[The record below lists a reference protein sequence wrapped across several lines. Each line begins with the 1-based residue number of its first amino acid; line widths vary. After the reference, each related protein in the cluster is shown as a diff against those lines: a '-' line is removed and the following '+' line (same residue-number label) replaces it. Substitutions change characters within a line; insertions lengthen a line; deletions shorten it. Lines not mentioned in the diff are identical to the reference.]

1 VPATSPNGGGIRDPE
16 FQALVT
22 NLIMHRAELMR
33 QSLEPGHNLDKDC
46 NYPEEPTPSDY
57 QKLYDR
63 LGPATRVVQ
72 VYPRE
77 CWQVQPTVYE
87 DEDPDVVT
95 TFEEAWDELGQGLRS
110 DRSFYQ
116 DEAGSPVWEYLLRA
130 DELSGVGQY
139 GAILLGLNDG
149 LPLNEPA
156 QFVGP
161 AATIL
166 RDPKGKALDEPTQNY
181 RRKLLGSKKPGA
193 RRKGLKAPPAPHK
206 ARLTFNQPAGQG
218 RRLTFI
224 RIFPETAATISKFD
238 EDLSSPRF
246 GQPTEYTLTF
256 ASPVEVEGRSVNSS
270 TVHWTR
276 IIHVADNL
284 AANEIYGVPRQ
295 RPVFNNLL
303 DLRKLYGGSAE
314 MYWRGAFPGYALES
328 LPQFGT
334 EVDYDEEKINS
345 MMFRWASGLQRHL
358 LLTGLSM
365 KGLSPQ
371 VVDPRSQIEVHIEAI
386 CIQLGIPVRV
396 FKGTERGELASS
408 QDDAAWNDRLRQRQ
422 SGYLTP
428 RLIVPFVDRLIALG
442 VLPAPAGYSVWWP
455 DLTSQSDEEQS
466 TIAAARTGSVVQYA
480 DSAGAR
486 GVIAPHDYW
495 TRIQGYSEEEAAS
508 IVDAA
513 EKERKRLEAEKKKA
527 DEETLAKQQDLLDQQ
542 RQADEARARANG
554 NPPPGGPPQVGAGG
568 NTPPRTPIANYSP
581 TQARDEHGRFLSG
594 GGSYTPE
601 QVRQA
606 KEKLA
611 RMPAEEKQYKHF
623 PDDPRDEIEMKQFGF
638 QGRRNA
644 KGGAVPNHLDE
655 PKKFKEVELDPS
667 KVKIHNVQPNV
678 IRDEVE
684 KKLDQGRSADRPLV
698 IKHGDEYTLVD
709 GNHRAAADVLA
720 TGKLIALVTERT
732 GKNKFKAPT
741 VNAFC
746 PTGPGG
752 GIDPHCSPNEGGGTV
767 AAPTKIG
774 RKDMTTDAAG
784 KELATTTEKL
794 MEVAAARVAPRWS
807 VSEPDLR
814 TLLKEEGVGKD
825 FENYKGDELK
835 RSAAEY
841 FIRQWAS
848 SSGHPVAVAAVS
860 SVANSMGLDYKL
872 LKHHEETNAW
882 INSRPELKRAT
893 DSLGKAIYDST
904 QDWLVERGIKELE
917 VHRVGGLSENR
928 LFSSWSTTFGGARAE
943 GGAGERVK
951 ASVPAKYV
959 FSLAGAG
966 FGTLHETEAVL
977 LPRPKGTT
985 RVLNAFCPT
994 GPGGGVDPTCSPKG
1008 TSLSVFADAAASH
1021 SSAEVR
1027 ERAGAAVEHIAGRLT
1042 DAAAARVAE
1051 NVRKV
1056 EFHETVF
1063 AVEAA
1068 VRRHEVIDKQL
1079 GKETLSAGGAFLGD
1093 DIHEVHILSGYMGLS
1108 GSSQG
1113 DLKLQNPE
1121 DVDRHVLA
1129 HEIGHAIDG
1138 PKAEYSSDR
1147 KWISAWLGEVG
1158 SSGFAGLLTGPGRKK
1173 VTLTKYAKESPSEGF
1188 AEFSRLLHGSD
1199 VPLADVERKF
1209 PRCIAYWRSKK
1220 LWP

>member
-1 VPATSPNGGGIRDPE
+1 MSTQNGNGSAATSPNGGGIRDPE

-276 IIHVADNL
+276 IIHIADNL

-466 TIAAARTGSVVQYA
+466 TIAAARTTSVVQYA

-513 EKERKRLEAEKKKA
+513 EKERKRLETEKKKA
-527 DEETLAKQQDLLDQQ
+527 EEEALAKQQDLLDQQ
-542 RQADEARARANG
+542 RQATGAVGPGEAKARANG
-554 NPPPGGPPQVGAGG
+554 NLPSATRAGGQGGNLPPGG
-568 NTPPRTPIANYSP
+568 NKPPRTPIANYSP
-581 TQARDEHGRFLSG
+581 TQARDNDGRWTSSSG
-594 GGSYTPE
+594 G
-601 QVRQA
+601 
-606 KEKLA
+606 
-611 RMPAEEKQYKHF
+611 
-623 PDDPRDEIEMKQFGF
+623 
-638 QGRRNA
+638 
-644 KGGAVPNHLDE
+644 
-655 PKKFKEVELDPS
+655 
-667 KVKIHNVQPNV
+667 
-678 IRDEVE
+678 
-684 KKLDQGRSADRPLV
+684 
-698 IKHGDEYTLVD
+698 
-709 GNHRAAADVLA
+709 RAAALGQGAEEFFGHKV
-720 TGKLIALVTERT
+720 
-732 GKNKFKAPT
+732 
-741 VNAFC
+741 
-746 PTGPGG
+746 
-752 GIDPHCSPNEGGGTV
+752 DPSGYLEGGTPEKMLLRV
-767 AAPTKIG
+767 MAAQGALANPAAVPTTRIPVSSTFVPTQGHLASTIEDKG
-774 RKDMTTDAAG
+774 AG
-784 KELATTTEKL
+784 PPLLAKRGSKYWVL
-794 MEVAAARVAPRWS
+794 DGHHRLAVEVLKGGKVEARVL
-807 VSEPDLR
+807 DL
-814 TLLKEEGVGKD
+814 D
-825 FENYKGDELK
+825 DPP
-835 RSAAEY
+835 AA
-841 FIRQWAS
+841 
-848 SSGHPVAVAAVS
+848 
-860 SVANSMGLDYKL
+860 
-872 LKHHEETNAW
+872 
-882 INSRPELKRAT
+882 
-893 DSLGKAIYDST
+893 
-904 QDWLVERGIKELE
+904 
-917 VHRVGGLSENR
+917 
-928 LFSSWSTTFGGARAE
+928 
-943 GGAGERVK
+943 
-951 ASVPAKYV
+951 
-959 FSLAGAG
+959 
-966 FGTLHETEAVL
+966 
-977 LPRPKGTT
+977 
-985 RVLNAFCPT
+985 NAFCPT

-1008 TSLSVFADAAASH
+1008 TPLSVFADAAASH
-1021 SSAEVR
+1021 PIAEVR

-1042 DAAAARVAE
+1042 ATAAARVAE
-1051 NVRKV
+1051 NVQKV
-1056 EFHETVF
+1056 VFHETVF
-1063 AVEAA
+1063 QVEAA
-1068 VRRHEVIDKQL
+1068 VRRHAAVDKQL
-1079 GKETLSAGGAFLGD
+1079 GKETLNAGGAFLGD
-1093 DIHEVHILSGYMGLS
+1093 DIHEVHILSGYEGLS
-1108 GSSQG
+1108 SGQS
-1113 DLKLQNPE
+1113 DLKPQDPKAA
-1121 DVDRHVLA
+1121 DRHVLA

-1138 PKAEYSSDR
+1138 PKSEYSSDR
-1147 KWISAWLGEVG
+1147 NWAKAWVTEIG
-1158 SSGFAGLLTGPGRKK
+1158 SSGFAGLLAGPGRKK

>member
-1 VPATSPNGGGIRDPE
+1 MSIQNGNGNAATTPPNGGGIRDPE
-16 FQALVT
+16 FQSLVT

-33 QSLEPGHNLDKDC
+33 QSLEPGRDLDKDC
-46 NYPEEPTPSDY
+46 NYPEEPTPADY

-166 RDPKGKALDEPTQNY
+166 RDSKGEPTQNY
-181 RRKLLGSKKPGA
+181 RRKLLGSKKPRA
-193 RRKGLKAPPAPHK
+193 RRKGIKPPPAPHK

-246 GQPTEYTLTF
+246 GQPTEYSLTF
-256 ASPVEVEGRSVNSS
+256 ASPVEVEGRSVTSS

-295 RPVFNNLL
+295 RPVYNNLL

-345 MMFRWASGLQRHL
+345 MMFRWANGLQRHL

-442 VLPAPAGYSVWWP
+442 VLPVPAGYSVWWP

-527 DEETLAKQQDLLDQQ
+527 DEEALAKQKDLLDQQ
-542 RQADEARARANG
+542 RQAEEAKARANG
-554 NPPPGGPPQVGAGG
+554 NPPPGGPPQAGAGG
-568 NTPPRTPIANYSP
+568 NAPPGGNPPPRPP
-581 TQARDEHGRFLSG
+581 TGNQ
-594 GGSYTPE
+594 
-601 QVRQA
+601 
-606 KEKLA
+606 
-611 RMPAEEKQYKHF
+611 
-623 PDDPRDEIEMKQFGF
+623 
-638 QGRRNA
+638 
-644 KGGAVPNHLDE
+644 
-655 PKKFKEVELDPS
+655 
-667 KVKIHNVQPNV
+667 
-678 IRDEVE
+678 
-684 KKLDQGRSADRPLV
+684 
-698 IKHGDEYTLVD
+698 D
-709 GNHRAAADVLA
+709 GT
-720 TGKLIALVTERT
+720 TG
-732 GKNKFKAPT
+732 
-741 VNAFC
+741 NAFC
-746 PTGPGG
+746 PTGLGG
-752 GIDPHCSPNEGGGTV
+752 GIDPHCSPNEGGGMV

-774 RKDMTTDAAG
+774 RKDMTTDTAG

-814 TLLKEEGVGKD
+814 TLLNEEGVGKD

-835 RSAAEY
+835 RAAAEY

-872 LKHHEETNAW
+872 LKHHEGTNAW

-904 QDWLVERGIKELE
+904 QNWLSQRGITELE

-943 GGAGERVK
+943 GGGGERVK
-951 ASVPAKYV
+951 ASVPVKYV
-959 FSLAGAG
+959 FSVAGAG

-977 LPRPKGTT
+977 LPRPKGVTV
-985 RVLNAFCPT
+985 VLNAFCAT
-994 GPGGGVDPTCSPKG
+994 GPGGGIDPTCSPKG

-1042 DAAAARVAE
+1042 ATAVARVAE
-1051 NVRKV
+1051 NVQKV

-1063 AVEAA
+1063 QVEAA
-1068 VRRHEVIDKQL
+1068 VRRHAAVDKQL
-1079 GKETLSAGGAFLGD
+1079 GKESLNAGGAFLGD
-1093 DIHEVHILSGYMGLS
+1093 DIHEVHILSGYQGLS
-1108 GSSQG
+1108 GSGQG
-1113 DLKLQNPE
+1113 NLAPPDPKAA
-1121 DVDRHVLA
+1121 DRHTLA

-1147 KWISAWLGEVG
+1147 KWVSAWLAEVG

-1188 AEFSRLLHGSD
+1188 AEFSRLLYGSD

-1209 PRCIAYWRSKK
+1209 PKCIAYWRSKK

>member
-1 VPATSPNGGGIRDPE
+1 MSTQNGNGNAATTPPNGGGIRDPE
-16 FQALVT
+16 FQSLVT

-33 QSLEPGHNLDKDC
+33 QSLEPGRDLDKDC
-46 NYPEEPTPSDY
+46 NYPEEPTPADY

-166 RDPKGKALDEPTQNY
+166 RDSKGEPTQNY
-181 RRKLLGSKKPGA
+181 RRKLLGSKKPRA
-193 RRKGLKAPPAPHK
+193 RRKGIKPPPAPHK

-246 GQPTEYTLTF
+246 GQPTEYSLTF
-256 ASPVEVEGRSVNSS
+256 ASPVEVEGRSVTSS

-295 RPVFNNLL
+295 R
-303 DLRKLYGGSAE
+303 
-314 MYWRGAFPGYALES
+314 
-328 LPQFGT
+328 
-334 EVDYDEEKINS
+334 
-345 MMFRWASGLQRHL
+345 
-358 LLTGLSM
+358 
-365 KGLSPQ
+365 
-371 VVDPRSQIEVHIEAI
+371 
-386 CIQLGIPVRV
+386 
-396 FKGTERGELASS
+396 TERGELASS

-442 VLPAPAGYSVWWP
+442 VLPVPAGYSVWWP

-527 DEETLAKQQDLLDQQ
+527 DEEALAKQKDLLDQQ
-542 RQADEARARANG
+542 RQAEEAKARANG
-554 NPPPGGPPQVGAGG
+554 NPPPGGPPQAGAGG
-568 NTPPRTPIANYSP
+568 NAPPGGNPPPRPP
-581 TQARDEHGRFLSG
+581 TGNQ
-594 GGSYTPE
+594 
-601 QVRQA
+601 
-606 KEKLA
+606 
-611 RMPAEEKQYKHF
+611 
-623 PDDPRDEIEMKQFGF
+623 
-638 QGRRNA
+638 
-644 KGGAVPNHLDE
+644 
-655 PKKFKEVELDPS
+655 
-667 KVKIHNVQPNV
+667 
-678 IRDEVE
+678 
-684 KKLDQGRSADRPLV
+684 
-698 IKHGDEYTLVD
+698 D
-709 GNHRAAADVLA
+709 GT
-720 TGKLIALVTERT
+720 TG
-732 GKNKFKAPT
+732 
-741 VNAFC
+741 NAFC
-746 PTGPGG
+746 PTGLGG
-752 GIDPHCSPNEGGGTV
+752 GIDPHCSPNEGGGMV

-774 RKDMTTDAAG
+774 RKDMTTDTAG

-814 TLLKEEGVGKD
+814 TLLNEEGVGKD

-835 RSAAEY
+835 RAAAAS

-872 LKHHEETNAW
+872 LKHHEGTNAW

-904 QDWLVERGIKELE
+904 QNWLSQRGITELE

-943 GGAGERVK
+943 GGGGERVK
-951 ASVPAKYV
+951 ASVPVKYV
-959 FSLAGAG
+959 FSVAGAG

-977 LPRPKGTT
+977 LPRPKGVTV
-985 RVLNAFCPT
+985 VLNAFCAT
-994 GPGGGVDPTCSPKG
+994 GPGGGIDPTCSPKG

-1042 DAAAARVAE
+1042 ATAVARVAE
-1051 NVRKV
+1051 NVQKV

-1063 AVEAA
+1063 QVEAA
-1068 VRRHEVIDKQL
+1068 VRRHAAVDKQL
-1079 GKETLSAGGAFLGD
+1079 GKESLNAGGAFLGD
-1093 DIHEVHILSGYMGLS
+1093 DIHEVHILSGYQGLS
-1108 GSSQG
+1108 GSGQG
-1113 DLKLQNPE
+1113 NLAPPDPKAA
-1121 DVDRHVLA
+1121 DRHTLA

-1147 KWISAWLGEVG
+1147 KWVSAWLAEVG

-1188 AEFSRLLHGSD
+1188 AEFSRLLYGSD

-1209 PRCIAYWRSKK
+1209 PKCIAYWRSKK